1 MSDFVFNHSST
12 QPPFGN
18 IQDVI
23 PILAAMLKAMA
34 TLEAHFP
41 ERPNFRLRDN
51 PWEIEIAT
59 TNDVSHNLGEVVEL
73 LFRSNHVDEGSYFV
87 DLALMTPSWDELDED
102 VIESII
108 NFDEL
113 LEHPDVPGTH
123 LLATEAGE
131 EALVCAVTGSVLA
144 SLCRNAAH
152 STSQIG
158 FICSGK
164 TYKFDHTSNPLTSS
178 SISERLTHDA
188 FAQLSARNFPQRKN
202 EIFPNLLFGLET
214 DDQILN
220 FPSNFIKLLFTR
232 LKDLDSLSQ
241 HWQQHGTLPEN
252 CITFQNES
260 EFTMNKYGYQRNRK
274 GYDGEPRT
282 FELHVW
288 VGSGTRI
295 HLFKHDNLKQIEI
308 GYMGP
313 HLDTKLF

>member
-1 MSDFVFNHSST
+1 MPDFVFNHSST

-23 PILAAMLKAMA
+23 PILATMLKAMA

-51 PWEIEIAT
+51 PWQIEIA
-59 TNDVSHNLGEVVEL
+59 NAANVSQSLGEAVEL
-73 LFRSNHVDEGSYFV
+73 LFRSNYVDEGSYFV
-87 DLALMTPSWDELDED
+87 DLALMTPSWDQLDEA
-102 VIESII
+102 VIETIT
-108 NFDEL
+108 NLDEL
-113 LEHPDVPGTH
+113 LEHPEIPDTH
-123 LLATEAGE
+123 LLAAEAGE
-131 EALVCAVTGSVLA
+131 EALVCAVTGSVLT
-144 SLCRNAAH
+144 SLCRNPAH
-152 STSQIG
+152 SVSQIG
-158 FICSGK
+158 FICNGK
-164 TYKFDHTSNPLTSS
+164 TYKFDHTSNSLASS
-178 SISERLTHDA
+178 SISERFTRDA
-188 FAQLSARNFPQRKN
+188 FAQLSARNFPQRKG

-241 HWQQHGTLPEN
+241 HWQTHNTMPEN
-252 CITFQNES
+252 CMTFQNES

-274 GYDGEPRT
+274 GYDGEPRI

-295 HLFKHDNLKQIEI
+295 HLFKHDELKKIEI
-308 GYMGP
+308 GYMGL